1 MKFQKEGS
9 RTIPSFIEHCTHTYI
24 EVILNI
30 CTTVS
35 SASRATTKEGKS
47 PSSVFPSEEQKRP
60 PTLQLFVQNIK
71 DKMEMMVGF
80 SDIWTFKFK
89 DETSN

>member
-1 MKFQKEGS
+1 MKFYKELS

-35 SASRATTKEGKS
+35 SATRATTKGGKS
-47 PSSVFPSEEQKRP
+47 PSSVFPSEEQKPP
-60 PTLQLFVQNIK
+60 PTPQLFAQNIK
-71 DKMEMMVGF
+71 DKMKMTVGF
-80 SDIWTFKFK
+80 SDVWTFKFK
-89 DETSN
+89 DATSN